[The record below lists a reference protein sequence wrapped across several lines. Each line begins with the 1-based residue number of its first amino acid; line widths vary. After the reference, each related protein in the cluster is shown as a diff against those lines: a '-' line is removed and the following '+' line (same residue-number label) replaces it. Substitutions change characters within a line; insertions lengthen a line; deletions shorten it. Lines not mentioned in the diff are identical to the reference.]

1 MDRKP
6 GRGNLDTL
14 MYVAAIVAVLGAVT
28 MLVAGAFSSKSR
40 KHAQEVDERIERL
53 SPSPRA
59 ETAAALGQLEELE
72 EQVDS
77 IRRLYAADSEV
88 WRTELDKHDQQIR
101 RLQEQLAILENK
113 PQQAFSPIKFQ
124 PLEIKPLRVNLVHYQ
139 GAKAKKKP
147 IEKKPEA
154 KP

>member
-1 MDRKP
+1 MD
-6 GRGNLDTL
+6 TI
-14 MYVAAIVAVLGAVT
+14 MYAAAIVAVIGAIT
-28 MLVAGAFSSKSR
+28 MLVAGALGSKTR
-40 KHAQEVDERIERL
+40 KHALEVDQRL
-53 SPSPRA
+53 EHVDDNSRPALRA
-59 ETAAALGQLEELE
+59 ELGATIGQLEELE

-77 IRRLYAADSEV
+77 IRRLYSADSEV

-124 PLEIKPLRVNLVHYQ
+124 PLEIKPLRVNLVHYR

-147 IEKKPEA
+147 VEKKPGV
-154 KP
+154 KK